1 MNPDIA
7 VSLVSKGLELAL
19 VISAPV
25 LIAGLA
31 VGLLVSIF
39 QAVTQIQEMTLSFIP
54 KIIVMVVLIGVT
66 FPWMLST
73 LMEYTVALIMEHFR
87 PENALPTAE
96 QAAAAQA
103 QAQFFAL
110 SDAGAGVSP
119 DFKTAKVQ
127 S

>member
-54 KIIVMVVLIGVT
+54 KIIVMVVLIAVT

-73 LMEYTVALIMEHFR
+73 LMEYTVALIQNM
-87 PENALPTAE
+87 NTYV
-96 QAAAAQA
+96 
-103 QAQFFAL
+103 
-110 SDAGAGVSP
+110 G
-119 DFKTAKVQ
+119 K
-127 S
+127 